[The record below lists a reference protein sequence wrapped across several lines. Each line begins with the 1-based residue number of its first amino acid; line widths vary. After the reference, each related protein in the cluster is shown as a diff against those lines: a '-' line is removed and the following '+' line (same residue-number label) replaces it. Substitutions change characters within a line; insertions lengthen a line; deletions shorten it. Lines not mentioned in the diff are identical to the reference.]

1 MARRTRSNPYAYQDK
16 YLIAEQ
22 PGLVVLV
29 SGLLIAIFIGLIFRA
44 LISPNRIRPLIERA
58 ASNVHKE
65 MQIKFDNAEVSISDG
80 FFPRLAVVVSGIR
93 MDSKQECWMS
103 PSLDVDQLR
112 LPISFLS
119 LLKGHGGIQEVQAD
133 NVRLTLRS
141 DYKNCLSE
149 TTAANSA
156 MPTATG
162 SSLKTKNTQAE
173 QSSINKRIS
182 MQKVEP
188 VSAQNYSNLINSIKI
203 ENFQVSHQLYPT
215 YRAEFYDISLLVK
228 KFNPREFVLNAKTHL
243 LKDEQVGDYLAHAN
257 IHLEFSDAIEPT
269 AQLHI
274 FGNWREGHYSLVS
287 QYNFNDHNLNLET
300 EIKHIPLSQIINILN
315 KYQLIDQRLN
325 ARKLWLS
332 LRSKYNGPAEKIA
345 SSVNE
350 LTNLQLDGDEI
361 EIDVDKIVFRSFNPV
376 KFDPIV
382 LNINKLNLDSAL
394 NIYNRRINT
403 PIFAHLGVFK
413 GKAEVISSEN
423 MRLFGNYSGLEFIF
437 SNKGQRE
444 LQSISNMRTDAQ
456 FARNQWS
463 IQFSKIEPTAGVF
476 SGDIKLNASSNFSE
490 AEVKIRADEVALNPS
505 VQRLMT
511 QNGDLGILGAHID
524 VKSKDG
530 KLVDFKGNL
539 KSNRM
544 LIEGVEMIGSKID
557 FNMVDQSLSLGVQVA
572 NMNLAKNSAA
582 MQIAGTVLSP
592 LVSSDK
598 VSLSQMRGKVKTKEF
613 KQLQWQN
620 FSAQSNAHK
629 IETNGAWDSEGAL
642 SGKVIVKAKKETL
655 GWEIGGSRSEPK
667 FIEDAGNKK

>member
-44 LISPNRIRPLIERA
+44 LISPTRIRPLIERA

-65 MQIKFDNAEVSISDG
+65 MQIKFDNAEVSITDG

-103 PSLDVDQLR
+103 PALDIDQIR
-112 LPISFLS
+112 LPISFIS
-119 LLKGHGGIQEVQAD
+119 LLRGHGGIQEVQAD

-149 TTAANSA
+149 NVKPEVSAKPAKSNVAHSKDSAMNSA
-156 MPTATG
+156 TPA
-162 SSLKTKNTQAE
+162 
-173 QSSINKRIS
+173 KRIS
-182 MQKVEP
+182 MQQSESA
-188 VSAQNYSNLINSIKI
+188 SAQNYSNLINSIKI
-203 ENFQVSHQLYPT
+203 DNFQISHQLYPS

-228 KFNPREFVLNAKTHL
+228 KFSPREFVLNAKTHL

-257 IHLEFSDAIEPT
+257 IHLEFSDAVEPIT
-269 AQLHI
+269 QLHV

-332 LRSKYNGPAEKIA
+332 LRSKYNGPAEKIT
-345 SSVNE
+345 SSSNE
-350 LTNLQLDGDEI
+350 FTNLQLDGDEI
-361 EIDVDKIVFRSFNPV
+361 EMDIDKIVFKSFNPI

-413 GKAEVISSEN
+413 GKAEVVSSEN
-423 MRLFGNYSGLEFIF
+423 VRLFGNYSGLEFIF

-444 LQSISNMRTDAQ
+444 LQSIANMRAEAQ
-456 FARNQWS
+456 LTRNQWS
-463 IQFSKIEPTAGVF
+463 VQFSKIEPTAGVF
-476 SGDIKLNASSNFSE
+476 SGDIKFNANSNFSE
-490 AEVKIRADEVALNPS
+490 AEVKIRADEVALNPA
-505 VQRLMT
+505 VQKLMT

-530 KLVDFKGNL
+530 KLIDFKGSL

-557 FNMVDQSLSLGVQVA
+557 FSMVDQSLALGVQVA
-572 NMNLAKNSAA
+572 NMNISKNSAA
-582 MQIAGTVLSP
+582 MQIASPVLNP
-592 LVSSDK
+592 MMVSDK
-598 VSLSQMRGKVKTKEF
+598 VSLSQMRGKMKTKEF
-613 KQLQWQN
+613 KQLQWQS
-620 FSAQSNAHK
+620 FVAQSGAHK
-629 IETNGAWDSEGAL
+629 IEVNGGWDFDGSL
-642 SGKVIVKAKKETL
+642 FGKVQLKAKKENFVWDVSGT
-655 GWEIGGSRSEPK
+655 RSEPK
-667 FIEDAGNKK
+667 FIETTGPKK